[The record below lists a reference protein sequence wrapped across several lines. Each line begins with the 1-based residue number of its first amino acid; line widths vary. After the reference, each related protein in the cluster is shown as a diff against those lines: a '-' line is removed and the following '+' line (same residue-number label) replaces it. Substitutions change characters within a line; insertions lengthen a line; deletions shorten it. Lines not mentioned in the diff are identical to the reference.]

1 LIRHL
6 SFVICHF
13 SSPVMAQTKKEIQA
27 LLDQAGASPL
37 PRFGQNFMIDGNLV
51 RLVADAAEIGPGE
64 LIIEIGPGTGT
75 LTDELV
81 RTEADILAVEIDRN
95 LAEMLR
101 GRFAGNANFRLIE
114 ADALAG
120 KHAINSELVEII
132 AAAKSQGKPVKLCAN
147 LPYNIASPVVV
158 ELLIAGVDLLAFT
171 VQVEVA
177 ERLRAAG
184 GKEYGPLSVVTQ
196 LLAEVELLRTLPPQA
211 FWPMPKIESALVRL
225 RRKDRLGNRAEEFS
239 GFVHRVFSSRRKMM
253 RKALELGGVEDA
265 EGVLRETGIAGTVRP
280 EEVSPGDWLKM
291 FEIGSAG
298 KS

>member
-1 LIRHL
+1 
-6 SFVICHF
+6 
-13 SSPVMAQTKKEIQA
+13 
-27 LLDQAGASPL
+27 
-37 PRFGQNFMIDGNLV
+37 
-51 RLVADAAEIGPGE
+51 
-64 LIIEIGPGTGT
+64 
-75 LTDELV
+75 
-81 RTEADILAVEIDRN
+81 VEIDRN

-120 KHAINSELVEII
+120 KHAINPQLVEII
-132 AAAKSQGKPVKLCAN
+132 AAAKSQGKLVKLCAN

-177 ERLRAAG
+177 DRLRAAG

-196 LLAEVELLRTLPPQA
+196 LLAEVEVLRTLPPQA

-253 RKALELGGVEDA
+253 RKALELGGVADA
-265 EGVLRETGIAGTVRP
+265 ERVLRESGIAGTVRP

-291 FEIGSAG
+291 FEISTTG